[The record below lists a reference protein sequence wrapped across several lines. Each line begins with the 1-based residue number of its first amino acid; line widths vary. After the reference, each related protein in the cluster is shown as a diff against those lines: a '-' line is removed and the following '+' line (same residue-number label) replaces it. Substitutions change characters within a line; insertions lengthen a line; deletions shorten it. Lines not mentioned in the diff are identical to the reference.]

1 MWLVDGE
8 MKVLFDYKEE
18 DQPVQLV
25 SGSIDLV
32 INKHLIQEYL
42 DTMEHIPHIK
52 KSFSLEPTSGLDVN
66 DY

>member
-1 MWLVDGE
+1 

-18 DQPVQLV
+18 DRPVQLV

-32 INKHLIQEYL
+32 INKDLIQKYL
-42 DTMEHIPHIK
+42 DTMEHITHIK
-52 KSFSLEPTSGLDVN
+52 KSFSLEPTSGLDVK